1 MEKNK
6 ENAPAPAPTPTSRK
20 SLDFS
25 KDVQDGESISTASRI
40 SSLKPHESNVFAGSG
55 KRGRGSEDSD
65 LSLVDNDVPV
75 SIATATT
82 NGESSAA
89 SNRKTPSA
97 KRQRVSDA
105 NDFHAAQE
113 VDAFGDVLTDIG
125 NVSSSTFSQV
135 SQTSRYRVPLMG
147 ERKVYR
153 RIPLDSD
160 YVSVTMETGERFYLR

>member
-6 ENAPAPAPTPTSRK
+6 ENAPEPHPSPAPASKK
-20 SLDFS
+20 SLDFG
-25 KDVQDGESISTASRI
+25 KGVAEGEPISTASRL

-65 LSLVDNDVPV
+65 LSLIENEVPSLESTNNKDVNV
-75 SIATATT
+75 TST
-82 NGESSAA
+82 
-89 SNRKTPSA
+89 RKTPSA
-97 KRQRVSDA
+97 KRQRVSGA
-105 NDFHAAQE
+105 SEFQPTQE

-125 NVSSSTFSQV
+125 NVSTFTEL

-160 YVSVTMETGERFYLR
+160 FVSVTMETGERFYLRY